1 MLSVLYG
8 LTESLNS
15 LTLEEADG
23 GIVTILNIAGHC
35 TWGNRATWES
45 LVKVLVTQLC
55 PTLCSPMDFDPP
67 GSSVHEE
74 VWYPQL
80 DVLIAKW

>member
-1 MLSVLYG
+1 MLQVIITKHFSCLKATRVYFLLMLSVLYG

-35 TWGNRATWES
+35 T
-45 LVKVLVTQLC
+45 
-55 PTLCSPMDFDPP
+55 
-67 GSSVHEE
+67 
-74 VWYPQL
+74 
-80 DVLIAKW
+80 